1 MRASAQKYPEVIAQ
15 YSRAKTGEFEGRNY
29 HDMFQ
34 AMLDFAGGLKSL
46 GVVRGEK
53 IGLISNNRKEWEV
66 ADMGLLIIGAIDCPR
81 GCDASEDDIS
91 YILSFA
97 EVQMC
102 IVENPAQLKKILNVI
117 DKIPSLKSIIS
128 FDLID
133 AADTK
138 KCKEA
143 GLSFYQ
149 FDTVVSEGHEWRKNN
164 PEVVEE
170 ELGKGQEN
178 DLATIIFTSGTTGTP
193 KGVMLSH
200 GNIIAQLD
208 EVCERI
214 FLNPGE
220 IGLCV
225 LPVWHAFQRAVEYVI
240 FSQGAAIA
248 YSKPVG
254 SVLLA
259 DLKKM
264 NPTLLPAV
272 PRVFEAVYDGV
283 WQKMR
288 KTGGL
293 TYSLFR
299 FFVAESLLWCSIDRR
314 LRRKE
319 ARFGRDYLGL
329 YWPLLVLPWL
339 LLYPLRL
346 LGKVL
351 VFRKLKEIVGKNF
364 RAGIAGGGAYQSRID
379 KFFWAVGINIV
390 EGYGLTETSPIVA
403 VRPVVD
409 PILRTVG
416 TAVRGVQARVVDD
429 EGNVLG
435 TCKEFDK
442 RSIAGKRRKQAR
454 GKATDVL
461 IDLLNSALHAGHSAK
476 YVLFDTWFSS
486 PKTICRIKKEC
497 RLDTIAMVKKSSK
510 IKYLWNGQKLDIKE
524 IYSRNKKR
532 RGRSKYLL
540 SVMVD
545 VISKKDDG
553 KEDVIPAKIVYVR
566 NTKKKKDWVALICTN
581 TELSENEIVRIYGKR
596 WQTEVFYKTCKSW
609 LKLGKECRSL
619 SYDAMTAHVAIV
631 FARYMLLS
639 IEQRKDTDERSIC
652 ELFYVLCDE
661 LADITYSESLHLI
674 VNAMLESL
682 RELFH
687 FTDEQLEAFTADFVV
702 RLPKYLQTAL
712 GYASEAA

>member
-1 MRASAQKYPEVIAQ
+1 MEFEKTLPKLMRASAQKYPEVIAQ

-364 RAGIAGGGAYQSRID
+364 RAGIAGGGAYQARID

-435 TCKEFDK
+435 TCKKGSLQIKGATVMQGYYKRPDLTAKVMTEDGWFDTGDIAILTVDNEIQLRGRK
-442 RSIAGKRRKQAR
+442 KDTIVLLGGENIEPLPIEQKIITSRFIETAVVFGTDGKGEDQRFLTALILPVKEELEEWAHTQSLAYESYEDLVRNAEVLKLIGSEIAEAINTKNGFKAYERINKFSIIT
-454 GKATDVL
+454 KAFEVGVEL
-461 IDLLNSALHAGHSAK
+461 SAK
-476 YVLFDTWFSS
+476 QEMMRY
-486 PKTICRIKKEC
+486 K
-497 RLDTIAMVKKSSK
+497 IA
-510 IKYLWNGQKLDIKE
+510 E
-524 IYSRNKKR
+524 IY
-532 RGRSKYLL
+532 
-540 SVMVD
+540 
-545 VISKKDDG
+545 KD
-553 KEDVIPAKIVYVR
+553 K
-566 NTKKKKDWVALICTN
+566 L
-581 TELSENEIVRIYGKR
+581 NE
-596 WQTEVFYKTCKSW
+596 
-609 LKLGKECRSL
+609 
-619 SYDAMTAHVAIV
+619 M
-631 FARYMLLS
+631 
-639 IEQRKDTDERSIC
+639 
-652 ELFYVLCDE
+652 
-661 LADITYSESLHLI
+661 YS
-674 VNAMLESL
+674 
-682 RELFH
+682 
-687 FTDEQLEAFTADFVV
+687 
-702 RLPKYLQTAL
+702 
-712 GYASEAA
+712 

>member
-15 YSRAKTGEFEGRNY
+15 YSRAKTGEFEGHNY

-259 DLKKM
+259 DLKKI

-364 RAGIAGGGAYQSRID
+364 RAGIAGGGAYQARID

-435 TCKEFDK
+435 TCKKGSLQIKGATVMQGYYKRPDLTAKVMTEDGWFDTGDIAILTVDNEIQLRGRK
-442 RSIAGKRRKQAR
+442 KDTIVLLGGENIEPLPIEQKIITSRFIETAVVFGTDGKGEDQRFLTALILPVKEELEEWAHTQSLAYESYEDLVRNAEVLKLIGSEIAEAINTKNGFKAYERINKFSIIT
-454 GKATDVL
+454 KAFEVGVEL
-461 IDLLNSALHAGHSAK
+461 SAK
-476 YVLFDTWFSS
+476 QEMMRY
-486 PKTICRIKKEC
+486 K
-497 RLDTIAMVKKSSK
+497 IA
-510 IKYLWNGQKLDIKE
+510 E
-524 IYSRNKKR
+524 IY
-532 RGRSKYLL
+532 
-540 SVMVD
+540 
-545 VISKKDDG
+545 KD
-553 KEDVIPAKIVYVR
+553 K
-566 NTKKKKDWVALICTN
+566 L
-581 TELSENEIVRIYGKR
+581 NE
-596 WQTEVFYKTCKSW
+596 
-609 LKLGKECRSL
+609 
-619 SYDAMTAHVAIV
+619 M
-631 FARYMLLS
+631 
-639 IEQRKDTDERSIC
+639 
-652 ELFYVLCDE
+652 
-661 LADITYSESLHLI
+661 YS
-674 VNAMLESL
+674 
-682 RELFH
+682 
-687 FTDEQLEAFTADFVV
+687 
-702 RLPKYLQTAL
+702 
-712 GYASEAA
+712 